1 VLYHLLTN
9 FPESTAVAN
18 LFRYQT
24 FRAMLAFLLAF
35 GATLAALP
43 PFISWL
49 RRKKIGDQPIRDDG
63 PQSHLQTKSGTPT
76 MGGLVM
82 VAAVAG
88 CGLLLCDLS
97 EWSVWVS
104 LFVLLGYGA
113 LGFLDDWRKV
123 SQQNSKGLSERQ
135 KLVWQCGIAVAAVAA
150 LVVFGGTVSSVEI
163 PFLKDMSL
171 ALGLFFIPFAAVVLV
186 GTSNAVNL
194 TDGLDGLAIGS
205 IMTVAATYALFAYL
219 GGNKIA
225 SDYLGLVHVPGA
237 GELSVIL
244 AAVIGAGLGFLWFNA
259 HPAQVFMGDTG
270 ALALGAL
277 LGVIA
282 VITKHELILIVC
294 GGVFVV
300 EALSV
305 IIQRRVYKATKK
317 RFFRM
322 APLHHHF
329 ELLGWAENKIIVRFW
344 IISIVLALLSLT
356 TLKIR

>member
-1 VLYHLLTN
+1 
-9 FPESTAVAN
+9 
-18 LFRYQT
+18 
-24 FRAMLAFLLAF
+24 MLAFLMSF
-35 GATLAALP
+35 GVTLTTMP
-43 PFISWL
+43 PFIAWL

-63 PQSHLQTKSGTPT
+63 PQTHIQTKTGTPT

-82 VAAVAG
+82 VGSVA
-88 CGLLLCDLS
+88 LSAILLCDLGVL
-97 EWSVWVS
+97 SVWIS
-104 LFVLLGYGA
+104 LFVFIGFGA

-123 SQQNSKGLSERQ
+123 TEQNSKGLSEKQ
-135 KLVWQCGIAVAAVAA
+135 KLIWQFGIALAAASA
-150 LVVFGGTVSSVEI
+150 LLAFDGINGSVEI
-163 PFLKDMSL
+163 PFFKDL
-171 ALGLFFIPFAAVVLV
+171 AISLGLFFIPFAAVVLV

-205 IMTVAATYALFAYL
+205 IMTVSATYALFSYL
-219 GGNKIA
+219 GGNRIA
-225 SDYLGLVHVPGA
+225 SNYLGLVHVPGV
-237 GELSVIL
+237 GELAIIL
-244 AAVIGAGLGFLWFNA
+244 AAVVGAGLGFLWFNA

-277 LGVIA
+277 LGIVA
-282 VITKHELILIVC
+282 VESKHELILVLC